1 MKSEK
6 GVTLTSIMIYV
17 IALTIVVLT
26 VGRIIT
32 YFYKNMDTVTSDT
45 DASIAYMSFNS
56 YFTEDINIA
65 GNEVLEYSNDG
76 NMKYIIFKETENQY
90 TFKNGSIYKEK
101 IKIAKNIDDCEF
113 SYDQTSKTVTVKMKI
128 NNHEYSNCYTII
140 K

>member
-101 IKIAKNIDDCEF
+101 IKIAKNVDDCEF
-113 SYDQTSKTVTVKMKI
+113 SYDQTSITVTVKMKI